1 MRATG
6 ARKKVN
12 SSEYDIG
19 DEDALYE
26 SRSPSSA
33 RRYIQP
39 VERDTLDD
47 PLLQR
52 STFIQRRRSSITSNS
67 SNAAAKGSA
76 PKALAEPLLQ
86 ARQGIKRFPVVA
98 ILLGMVVMALLAMAL
113 SAFGSW
119 WRIHQDDMQYGR
131 PRTFQMDAVVGHQ
144 DSLSNPTH
152 FIFLNLNR
160 HIEIIEL
167 PGGDAT
173 HARIYPGPI
182 LFGDGQDLIP
192 VTAEVRDVNGD
203 GKPDIIV
210 HIQDQQLFLINDG
223 TQFRPQQLGG
233 TSS

>member
-1 MRATG
+1 MGATG
-6 ARKKVN
+6 ARKQVN
-12 SSEYDIG
+12 SSEYDVG

-26 SRSPSSA
+26 SCSPSSA

-52 STFIQRRRSSITSNS
+52 NTFIQRRRSSITSNS
-67 SNAAAKGSA
+67 SNAAAKGTAS
-76 PKALAEPLLQ
+76 KPLTKPVTQ
-86 ARQGIKRFPVVA
+86 ARKSIKRFPVVA
-98 ILLGMVVMALLAMAL
+98 VLLGMVVMALLAMAL

-131 PRTFQMDAVVGHQ
+131 PRTFQMDAVVGHE
-144 DSLSNPTH
+144 DSPSNPTH

-167 PGGDAT
+167 PGADAA

-182 LFGDGQDLIP
+182 LFGNGQDLTP

-210 HIQDQQLFLINDG
+210 HILDQQFILINDG
-223 TQFRPQQLGG
+223 MQFRPQPPGG